1 MDNIKIKELQ
11 DGFYK
16 LMPKEGYILYNSTTQ
31 RTYSEAITKT
41 PNQYI
46 AIEALKN

>member
-1 MDNIKIKELQ
+1 MEHIKIEELQ

-16 LMPKEGYILYNSTTQ
+16 LTPEEGYILYNTVTQ

-41 PNQYI
+41 PNQFT
-46 AIEALKN
+46 AIKKK

>member
-1 MDNIKIKELQ
+1 MIMEHIKAEELQ

-16 LMPKEGYILYNSTTQ
+16 LTPEEGYKLYNQVTQ

-41 PNQYI
+41 PRDFV
-46 AIEALKN
+46 AIPK

>member
-1 MDNIKIKELQ
+1 MDNIKIEETQ

-16 LMPKEGYILYNSTTQ
+16 LTPDEGYKLYNQVTQ

-41 PNQYI
+41 PRDFV
-46 AIEALKN
+46 AIPK

>member
-1 MDNIKIKELQ
+1 MEHIKTEELQ

-16 LMPKEGYILYNSTTQ
+16 LTPDEGYILYNTVTQ

-41 PNQYI
+41 PNQFV
-46 AIEALKN
+46 AIKKK

>member
-1 MDNIKIKELQ
+1 MEHIKIEELQ

-16 LMPKEGYILYNSTTQ
+16 LTADEGYKLYNQVTQ

-41 PNQYI
+41 PHDFV
-46 AIEALKN
+46 AIKK

>member
-1 MDNIKIKELQ
+1 MDNIKIEELQ

-16 LMPKEGYILYNSTTQ
+16 LTPYEGYILYNTVTQ

-41 PNQYI
+41 PNQFT
-46 AIEALKN
+46 AIKKK